1 MYNLPE
7 IIRYHRKKSGLS
19 QKELAD
25 LAGVG
30 KTVIFDIEKGKTTIQ
45 WSTLEK
51 VLIVLN
57 IKIKFESPFINDD
70 KDELQTN

>member
-1 MYNLPE
+1 VYNLPE

>member
-19 QKELAD
+19 QKELAN

-30 KTVIFDIEKGKTTIQ
+30 KTEIYNIEKGKTTIQ